1 MKVVVNASPV
11 IFLAKIELMDK
22 LPGLYNEVI
31 IPEGVI
37 NEIQKHH
44 DEASRWLHHN
54 RTSYEV
60 TAVEVPAHIH
70 AWDLGKGESEVIAAA
85 QMTKDSIAALDDKA
99 ARNCAAALNLNVIG
113 TIGLILRMQQAKLID
128 DATGPLTSLR
138 DQGYR
143 INNTLYQHA
152 LKIASTKD

>member
-11 IFLAKIELMDK
+11 IFLAKIELIDK
-22 LPGLYNEVI
+22 LPVLCDQVI

-44 DEASRWLHHN
+44 DEATRWLHHN

-70 AWDLGKGESEVIAAA
+70 AWDLGKGESEVIASA
-85 QMTKDSIAALDDKA
+85 QKNKGFIVALDDKA
-99 ARNCAAALNLNVIG
+99 ARNCAVSLNLNVIG
-113 TIGLILRMQQAKLID
+113 TIGMILRMQQAKLID
-128 DATGPLTSLR
+128 DATVPLTSLR
-138 DQGYR
+138 EQGFR
-143 INNTLYQHA
+143 INDTLYQHA
-152 LKIASTKD
+152 LRIANAEK